1 VIAEAVE
8 ADFEAGTAVT
18 DAAGFL
24 CKWTDAC
31 GNGLE
36 PAALGGTFAVSF
48 LGSELRGGG
57 GTAATEGAFPAPPG
71 GIVADGMFRPGDF
84 GAGGGA
90 PASEAG
96 LAVAGGG
103 GTLATAG
110 GLGIATLPG
119 IPGGGIG
126 GEFTAPGVPA
136 PAVDDGLGTGATAP
150 GIEGGF
156 GGTGGA
162 AGV

>member
-1 VIAEAVE
+1 MIAEAVG

-57 GTAATEGAFPAPPG
+57 GTAATEG
-71 GIVADGMFRPGDF
+71 IVADGMFRPGDF
-84 GAGGGA
+84 GASGGA

-119 IPGGGIG
+119 IPGGGTG
-126 GEFTAPGVPA
+126 GEFTAPGAPA
-136 PAVDDGLGTGATAP
+136 PAVDDGLGTAATAP

-156 GGTGGA
+156 CGTGGA